1 MKNKKNKSSRAFALA
16 VHVALLLTLFSG
28 SAAAVPAKVALIH
41 SNPVLGDDDANVAEL
56 ELLVAE
62 AFQNGANIVVTPELA
77 TTGFSITRNQ
87 VIADLGFTSPYPELD
102 NIRDLAIQNE
112 GYVFVA
118 IAEVTPAQAVYN
130 TVVVFGPD
138 GLLTTRQKRGLS
150 GWHDRGI
157 IPFDIIPTIYGDL
170 ATLICSDSY
179 LPEWIRI
186 ATLEGADVVL
196 LPANWW
202 GRGGQEEIW
211 QTRARENGIW
221 FLTANRWGTEVDER
235 FGSPFIYYMD
245 DAPSAAIAPDGEIQ
259 LIYRTEEDPAG
270 PSNKVLYHTVDVPNY
285 RIGTELNPTYPV
297 NFREPEAYAAITNL
311 FYRPDLGNQPAPGL
325 PPTGV
330 TLAGSISYKPNLLL
344 ASANL
349 ATIQN
354 LWNASNETADV
365 LVLPG
370 RGITSIPVDTSNPAW
385 YMSAPWTTLQS
396 FVQNEG
402 LLLLVTTIIEHDGS
416 GDFRESLL
424 LLRPGQAPLLR
435 GQIHDSVGL
444 DGTGDEPLLLDLPNA
459 RVAVLTGR
467 DALFPEANLAAAKS
481 GADLILI
488 SSAVGSPV
496 TSHNVNAPHYFWE
509 PPALLRMWKTRTN
522 EVVHLAAADWTGNG
536 VVIENMFGGINRL
549 EQADATT
556 PVQVLDLDSSFVRT
570 KFLNAYYPF
579 DLDVLLSD

>member
-1 MKNKKNKSSRAFALA
+1 VKNKLSRAIALA
-16 VHVALLLTLFSG
+16 VHAALLLTLFSG
-28 SAAAVPAKVALIH
+28 SAAAVPAKIALIH
-41 SNPVLGDDDANVAEL
+41 SNPVLGDDDANVVEL
-56 ELLVAE
+56 ESLVAE
-62 AFQNGANIVVTPELA
+62 AFQHGADIVVTPELA
-77 TTGFSITRNQ
+77 TTGFSITRAQ

-102 NIRDLAIQNE
+102 DIRDLAIQNQ
-112 GYVFVA
+112 GYVFIA

-130 TVVVFGPD
+130 TVVVFGPN

-157 IPFDIIPTIYGDL
+157 IPFDVIHTVYGDL

-186 ATLEGADVVL
+186 ATLEGADIVL

-211 QTRARENGIW
+211 QTRARENGVW

-235 FGSPFIYYMD
+235 FGFPFTYYMD
-245 DAPSAAIAPDGEIQ
+245 DAPSAAITPDGEIQ

-270 PSNKVLYHTVDVPNY
+270 PSNKVLYYTVDVPHY
-285 RIGTELNPTYPV
+285 RIGTELNPTYTV
-297 NFREPEAYAAITNL
+297 NFREPEAYGAIANL
-311 FYRPDLGNQPAPGL
+311 YYRPDLGNQPAPGL

-330 TLAGSISYKPNLLL
+330 TLAGSISYKPNLLAPAL
-344 ASANL
+344 NL
-349 ATIQN
+349 AKIQS
-354 LWNASNETADV
+354 LWDASNETAQV

-370 RGITSIPVDTSNPAW
+370 RGITSVPVDTSNPSW
-385 YMSAPWTTLQS
+385 YTSAPWTTLQS

-402 LLLLVTTIIEHDGS
+402 LLLLVTTIIENDGS
-416 GDFRESLL
+416 GHLRESLL
-424 LLRPGQAPLLR
+424 LVRPGQAPLLR
-435 GQIHDSVGL
+435 GQIHDSIGL
-444 DGTGDEPLLLDLPNA
+444 DGSGQAPLLLDLPNA

-467 DALFPEANLAAAKS
+467 DALFPETNLAAAKS
-481 GADLILI
+481 GADLVLI
-488 SSAVGSPV
+488 SSAAGAEV
-496 TSHNVNAPHYFWE
+496 TSHDVNAPHYFWE
-509 PPALLRMWKTRTN
+509 PPALLREWKTRTN

-536 VVIENMFGGINRL
+536 AVIENMFGGINRL
-549 EQADATT
+549 EETNAAT